1 VINLTY
7 YGEVIQSMF
16 REMRR
21 IKQKMSEADTLG
33 VLERGTSGVLAVSG
47 EDGYPYAVPLSYVL
61 LNGKIVFH
69 SAGEGHKIDSI
80 KASDKV
86 SFCVID
92 QDLLVPEELTTYFRS
107 AIAFGRIRVLETED
121 EKREALEALA
131 EKYSLPDDYEG
142 REREVKKSLKKVC
155 MLELTIDHLSGKEA
169 IELVGR
175 S

>member
-1 VINLTY
+1 
-7 YGEVIQSMF
+7 MF